1 MSANPL
7 VFVIVIVVCKSLT
20 VEDTSGIELKVLVSR
35 VPSVPMW
42 DYQSHR
48 SSAV

>member
-1 MSANPL
+1 MPANPL

-20 VEDTSGIELKVLVSR
+20 VEDTNGIELVRVSR

-48 SSAV
+48 GSAV